1 MADNVNPQAV
11 IDATLALIKSSQQT
25 PNNEL
30 AKAWTQSGSAI
41 SGITAYDLEAGA
53 KLLYPVITPLRN
65 RIPRTSGKGGIQAN
79 WRAIT
84 GVNTGNLSVG
94 VGGGNRSGVMSST
107 TKDYIAAY
115 RTIGLEDYAT
125 FEAELAAQGFDDLK
139 ARAVEGLLRALMIGE
154 EKVIVGGNSSVA
166 LGTTPTPTLAT
177 ATTGGTIANAAAYS
191 VICVALTFEGYQA
204 SSVSATGVIGAVTR
218 TNADASTDTY
228 GGGSAQ
234 QSASATVATTG
245 SGTSTVSA
253 SVTPVKGAFAYAWF
267 GGATAGTERIAAITT
282 INSVVITAAP
292 SGTNQLAS
300 AIASPSQDNSLNT
313 FVFDGVLTQINTAN
327 SNSYIA
333 TMATG
338 TAGTGTPLTSDTA
351 GGIVEIDTA
360 LKSFWDNYRLS
371 PTDIYVSS
379 QEMMNITKKI
389 LAASSTA
396 AQRFV
401 FNSDQGMLAGGSMVR
416 SYLNKF
422 AMDGAVEIPVRLH
435 PNMPSGTI
443 MFFCDRLPY
452 PLSNVSNVLQ
462 IRARRD
468 YYQIEWPLRSRKY
481 EYGVYADEVLQNYFP
496 PAFGMITNIANG

>member
-1 MADNVNPQAV
+1 MAENVNPQAV

-84 GVNTGNLSVG
+84 GVNTGNLSIG

-154 EKVIVGGNSSVA
+154 EKVILGGNSSVA
-166 LGTTPTPTLAT
+166 LGTTGTPTTAT
-177 ATTGGTIANAAAYS
+177 ATTGGALAAATYS
-191 VICVALTFEGYQA
+191 VICVALAFD
-204 SSVSATGVIGAVTR
+204 GVQSGSISGGIVGAVTR
-218 TNADASTDTY
+218 TNADGSTDSY

-234 QSASATVATTG
+234 KSAAATQVTTGATSTISATVAAKAG
-245 SGTSTVSA
+245 AVGYAWYWGTSGSELL
-253 SVTPVKGAFAYAWF
+253 G
-267 GGATAGTERIAAITT
+267 AITS
-282 INSVVITAAP
+282 INSVVISAAATGTQNASALTAA
-292 SGTNQLAS
+292 
-300 AIASPSQDNSLNT
+300 DNSTNT
-313 FVFDGVLTQINTAN
+313 LVFDGLLSQINASG

-435 PNMPSGTI
+435 PNMPAGTI

-462 IRARRD
+462 VRARRD

>member
-1 MADNVNPQAV
+1 MTDQVNKAAV
-11 IDATLALIKSSQQT
+11 AAATLDLIKAAQAN
-25 PNNEL
+25 PNADL
-30 AKAWTQSGSAI
+30 AKAWTQSGSAT

-65 RIPRTSGKGGIQAN
+65 RIPRTSGAGGIQAN
-79 WRAIT
+79 WRGIT
-84 GVNTGNLSVG
+84 GINTSNLNIG

-115 RTIGLEDYAT
+115 RTLGLEDYAT

-154 EKVIVGGNSSVA
+154 EKVILGGNNSTA
-166 LGTTPTPTLAT
+166 LGTTPTPSLAT

-191 VICVALTFEGYQA
+191 VICVALGFDGYQSA
-204 SSVSATGVIGAVTR
+204 SVGANGVVGAVSR
-218 TNADASTDTY
+218 TNADGSTDVY

-234 QSASATVATTG
+234 QSANATIATTG

-253 SVTPVKGAFAYAWF
+253 TVTPVKNAVAYAWYA
-267 GGATAGTERIAAITT
+267 GATAGTEKIVAITT

-292 SGTNQLAS
+292 AGGNQLAS
-300 AIASPSQDNSLNT
+300 AIASPSQDNSVNSL
-313 FVFDGVLTQINTAN
+313 VFDGLLTMINQTG
-327 SNSYIA
+327 SNSYIY
-333 TMATG
+333 TMPTG

-360 LKSFWDNYRLS
+360 LKAFWDNYRLS

-389 LAASSTA
+389 LSASSTA

-401 FNSDQGMLAGGSMVR
+401 FNSEQGMLAGGSMVR
-416 SYLNKF
+416 SYLNKY

-435 PNMPSGTI
+435 PNLPAGTI
-443 MFFCDRLPY
+443 LFYCDKLPY

-481 EYGVYADEVLQNYFP
+481 EYGIYCDECLQCYFA
-496 PAFGMITNIANG
+496 PAFGIISNIANG